1 MRPMMLRHWSKRIF
15 SQRETTLM
23 PSRSFSVALFVA
35 MALLVATSIVSL
47 AFGTYP
53 ISFANLLSLN
63 LNDTEQSVIV
73 NLRGP
78 RVVAALAAG
87 ATFGVAGAAMQ
98 SLFRNPLAEPG
109 LLGVPTAAA
118 LGAAISLVVIAENS
132 SLALW
137 PGALVGAA
145 GAMFALLA
153 FARRQHHGATAQ
165 LLLLG
170 VALNAA
176 CAAGLAL
183 VTSIASES
191 QLRTLA
197 FWMLGSFANQ
207 SWNAVIAMAVA
218 ALLAL
223 FLLAR
228 DARSLGALAL
238 GERTART
245 LGVSLR
251 GLRFRVAIVSAIA
264 VAIVTAFCGSIAFVG
279 LAAPHV
285 ARMIVGAQPTRV
297 LPLAAVIGALL
308 CVLADI
314 AARALASPVELPVG
328 AITSLIGVPVLVV
341 LVFRHGR
348 TRSAVV

>member
-1 MRPMMLRHWSKRIF
+1 LIRHVHTK
-15 SQRETTLM
+15 
-23 PSRSFSVALFVA
+23 SFTPILLAAL
-35 MALLVATSIVSL
+35 ALLVVASVVSL
-47 AFGTYP
+47 AIGTYP
-53 ISFANLLSLN
+53 IPMANLFSFR
-63 LNDTEQSVIV
+63 LNDIEQSVLTT
-73 NLRGP
+73 LRGP

-87 ATFGVAGAAMQ
+87 AAFGATGAAMQ

-118 LGAAISLVVIAENS
+118 LGAAISLVLIVANS

-137 PGALVGAA
+137 PGALIGAA

-183 VTSIASES
+183 VTSLASES

-207 SWNAVIAMAVA
+207 SWSAVSAMAIAAVL
-218 ALLAL
+218 ALL
-223 FLLAR
+223 LLAR
-228 DARSLGALAL
+228 DARALGALAL

-251 GLRFRVAIVSAIA
+251 GLRFRVAIVSAFV

-285 ARMIVGAQPTRV
+285 ARMWVGSQPARV
-297 LPLAAVIGALL
+297 LPLSAVIGALL

-314 AARALASPVELPVG
+314 VARALAAPVELPVG
-328 AITSLIGVPVLVV
+328 AITSIIGVPVLVALV
-341 LVFRHGR
+341 LRHARAR
-348 TRSAVV
+348 TELA